1 MNKKEYI
8 YTPSVDECKA
18 IFASSCV
25 ESVARATGS
34 SATDTYLR
42 MARINLINDYIL
54 PCYDVL
60 HTESR
65 ENVTKDLLKTI
76 EIWESKKLNK

>member
-1 MNKKEYI
+1 MNKGYT

-25 ESVARATGS
+25 ESLARATS
-34 SATDTYLR
+34 CSATDAYLR